1 MIQANPPEKPA
12 FPFRWLCSSKTV
24 WYHDFGKCEFN
35 KGVDGMTMKKI
46 FPWLIASAAI
56 LLALPWLAVTF
67 VKSDAG
73 MAVSLFLFFVLNPI
87 YAICAGAYAGR
98 DVKRFWALPVIT
110 ALFFLAGA
118 WWFFEL
124 GESDFILYA
133 LVYLILGIAAMLLS
147 QFVRKKRQKNL
158 SRSNGTPIK

>member
-1 MIQANPPEKPA
+1 
-12 FPFRWLCSSKTV
+12 
-24 WYHDFGKCEFN
+24 
-35 KGVDGMTMKKI
+35 MTMKKMI
-46 FPWLIASAAI
+46 AWLIASASI

-67 VKSDAG
+67 IKSDAG

-118 WWFFEL
+118 WLFFDM
-124 GESDFILYA
+124 GEMAFILYA
-133 LVYLILGIAAMLLS
+133 LIYLLLGMAAMLLS
-147 QFVRKKRQKNL
+147 HFIRKKQSKNSTL
-158 SRSNGTPIK
+158 SN

>member
-1 MIQANPPEKPA
+1 MSYGNCVLWI
-12 FPFRWLCSSKTV
+12 FRTDIGGIDNEYYSCYYCCRYRT
-24 WYHDFGKCEFN
+24 
-35 KGVDGMTMKKI
+35 
-46 FPWLIASAAI
+46 
-56 LLALPWLAVTF
+56 
-67 VKSDAG
+67 
-73 MAVSLFLFFVLNPI
+73 PI
-87 YAICAGAYAGR
+87 YAICTGAYAGK
-98 DVKRFWALPVIT
+98 DIKKFWVLPVIT

-133 LVYLILGIAAMLLS
+133 LVYLILGMAAMLLS

>member
-12 FPFRWLCSSKTV
+12 FPFRWLRSSKTV

-35 KGVDGMTMKKI
+35 KGVDGVTMKKI
-46 FPWLIASAAI
+46 FPWLIASTAI

-133 LVYLILGIAAMLLS
+133 LVYLILGMAAMLLS

>member
-12 FPFRWLCSSKTV
+12 FPFRWLRSSKTV

-133 LVYLILGIAAMLLS
+133 LVYLILGMAAMLLS
-147 QFVRKKRQKNL
+147 QFVRKKRQKNP

>member
-12 FPFRWLCSSKTV
+12 FPFRWLRSSKTV
-24 WYHDFGKCEFN
+24 WYHDFSKCEFN

-46 FPWLIASAAI
+46 IAWLIASAAI

-87 YAICAGAYAGR
+87 YAICAGAYAGK
-98 DVKRFWALPVIT
+98 DIKKFWVLPVIT

>member
-12 FPFRWLCSSKTV
+12 FPFRWLRSSKTV

-87 YAICAGAYAGR
+87 YAICTGAYAGR

-124 GESDFILYA
+124 GVSDFILYA
-133 LVYLILGIAAMLLS
+133 LVYLILGMAAMLLS

>member
-12 FPFRWLCSSKTV
+12 FPFRWLRSSKTV

>member
-12 FPFRWLCSSKTV
+12 FPFRWLRSSKTV

-46 FPWLIASAAI
+46 FPWLIASTAI

-87 YAICAGAYAGR
+87 YAICTGAYAGR

-133 LVYLILGIAAMLLS
+133 LVYLILGMAAMLLS

>member
-1 MIQANPPEKPA
+1 
-12 FPFRWLCSSKTV
+12 
-24 WYHDFGKCEFN
+24 
-35 KGVDGMTMKKI
+35 MTMKKI

-67 VKSDAG
+67 VESDAG

-87 YAICAGAYAGR
+87 YAICTGAYAGK
-98 DVKRFWALPVIT
+98 DIKRFWALPVIT

-118 WWFFEL
+118 WLFFGM
-124 GESDFILYA
+124 GESDFILYP
-133 LVYLILGIAAMLLS
+133 LVYLLLGMAAMLLS
-147 QFVRKKRQKNL
+147 QFVRKKRQKKP

>member
-1 MIQANPPEKPA
+1 
-12 FPFRWLCSSKTV
+12 
-24 WYHDFGKCEFN
+24 
-35 KGVDGMTMKKI
+35 MTMKKI

-73 MAVSLFLFFVLNPI
+73 MAVCLFLFFVLNPI
-87 YAICAGAYAGR
+87 YAICTGAYAGK
-98 DVKRFWALPVIT
+98 DIKRFWALPVIT

-133 LVYLILGIAAMLLS
+133 LVYLILGMAAMLLS

>member
-12 FPFRWLCSSKTV
+12 FPFRWLRSSKTV

-87 YAICAGAYAGR
+87 YAICAGAYAGK
-98 DVKRFWALPVIT
+98 DIKKFWVLPVIT

>member
-1 MIQANPPEKPA
+1 
-12 FPFRWLCSSKTV
+12 
-24 WYHDFGKCEFN
+24 
-35 KGVDGMTMKKI
+35 MTMKKI

-67 VKSDAG
+67 VESDAG

-87 YAICAGAYAGR
+87 YAICTGAYAGK
-98 DVKRFWALPVIT
+98 DIKRFWAFPVIT

-118 WWFFEL
+118 WLFFGM

-133 LVYLILGIAAMLLS
+133 LVYLLLGMAAMLLS
-147 QFVRKKRQKNL
+147 QFVRKKRQKKP

>member
-12 FPFRWLCSSKTV
+12 FPFRWLRSSKTV

-133 LVYLILGIAAMLLS
+133 LVYLILGMAAMLLS
-147 QFVRKKRQKNL
+147 QFVRKKRQKKP

>member
-1 MIQANPPEKPA
+1 
-12 FPFRWLCSSKTV
+12 
-24 WYHDFGKCEFN
+24 
-35 KGVDGMTMKKI
+35 MTMKKI

-133 LVYLILGIAAMLLS
+133 LVYLILGMAAMLLS
-147 QFVRKKRQKNL
+147 QFVRKKRQKTL

>member
-1 MIQANPPEKPA
+1 
-12 FPFRWLCSSKTV
+12 
-24 WYHDFGKCEFN
+24 
-35 KGVDGMTMKKI
+35 MTMKKMI
-46 FPWLIASAAI
+46 AWLIASAAI

-67 VKSDAG
+67 VENDAG

-87 YAICAGAYAGR
+87 YAICTGAYAGR

-118 WWFFEL
+118 WWFFGM

-133 LVYLILGIAAMLLS
+133 LVYLLLGMAAMLLS
-147 QFVRKKRQKNL
+147 QFVRKKRQKKP

>member
-1 MIQANPPEKPA
+1 
-12 FPFRWLCSSKTV
+12 
-24 WYHDFGKCEFN
+24 
-35 KGVDGMTMKKI
+35 MTMKKMI
-46 FPWLIASAAI
+46 AWLIASAAI

-67 VKSDAG
+67 IKSDAG

-118 WWFFEL
+118 WLFFDM
-124 GESDFILYA
+124 GEMAFILYA
-133 LVYLILGIAAMLLS
+133 LIYLLLGMAAMLLS
-147 QFVRKKRQKNL
+147 RFIRKKHSQNFTL
-158 SRSNGTPIK
+158 SN

>member
-1 MIQANPPEKPA
+1 
-12 FPFRWLCSSKTV
+12 
-24 WYHDFGKCEFN
+24 
-35 KGVDGMTMKKI
+35 MTMKKMI
-46 FPWLIASAAI
+46 AWLIASASI

-67 VKSDAG
+67 IKSDAG

-118 WWFFEL
+118 WLFFDM
-124 GESDFILYA
+124 GEMAFILYA
-133 LVYLILGIAAMLLS
+133 LIYLLLGIAAMLLS
-147 QFVRKKRQKNL
+147 RFIRKKQSKNSTL
-158 SRSNGTPIK
+158 SN

>member
-1 MIQANPPEKPA
+1 
-12 FPFRWLCSSKTV
+12 
-24 WYHDFGKCEFN
+24 
-35 KGVDGMTMKKI
+35 MTMKKI

-67 VKSDAG
+67 VESDAG

-87 YAICAGAYAGR
+87 YAICTGAYAGR

-118 WWFFEL
+118 WLFFGM

-133 LVYLILGIAAMLLS
+133 LVYLLLGMAAMLLS
-147 QFVRKKRQKNL
+147 QFVRKKRQKKP

>member
-12 FPFRWLCSSKTV
+12 FPFRWLRSSKTV

-98 DVKRFWALPVIT
+98 DVKRFWVLPVIT

-133 LVYLILGIAAMLLS
+133 LVYLILGMAAMLLS

>member
-1 MIQANPPEKPA
+1 
-12 FPFRWLCSSKTV
+12 
-24 WYHDFGKCEFN
+24 
-35 KGVDGMTMKKI
+35 MTMKKI

-67 VKSDAG
+67 VESDAG

-87 YAICAGAYAGR
+87 YAICTGAYAGK
-98 DVKRFWALPVIT
+98 DIKRFWALPVIT

-118 WWFFEL
+118 WWFFGM

-133 LVYLILGIAAMLLS
+133 LVYLLLGMAAMLLS
-147 QFVRKKRQKNL
+147 QFVRKKRQKKP

>member
-1 MIQANPPEKPA
+1 
-12 FPFRWLCSSKTV
+12 
-24 WYHDFGKCEFN
+24 
-35 KGVDGMTMKKI
+35 MKKI

-67 VKSDAG
+67 VESDAG

-87 YAICAGAYAGR
+87 YAICTGAYAGK
-98 DVKRFWALPVIT
+98 DIKRFWALPVIT

-118 WWFFEL
+118 WLFFGM

-133 LVYLILGIAAMLLS
+133 LVYLLLGMAAMLLS
-147 QFVRKKRQKNL
+147 QFVRKKRQKKP

>member
-1 MIQANPPEKPA
+1 
-12 FPFRWLCSSKTV
+12 
-24 WYHDFGKCEFN
+24 
-35 KGVDGMTMKKI
+35 MTMKKI

-67 VKSDAG
+67 VENDAG

-87 YAICAGAYAGR
+87 YAICTGAYAGK
-98 DVKRFWALPVIT
+98 DIKRFWALPVIT

-118 WWFFEL
+118 WWFFGM

-133 LVYLILGIAAMLLS
+133 LVYLLLGMAAMLLS
-147 QFVRKKRQKNL
+147 QFVRKKRQKKP

>member
-1 MIQANPPEKPA
+1 
-12 FPFRWLCSSKTV
+12 
-24 WYHDFGKCEFN
+24 
-35 KGVDGMTMKKI
+35 MTMKKMI
-46 FPWLIASAAI
+46 AWLIASAAI

-67 VKSDAG
+67 VENDAG

-87 YAICAGAYAGR
+87 YAICTGAYAGK
-98 DVKRFWALPVIT
+98 DIKRFWALPVIT

-118 WWFFEL
+118 WWFFGM

-133 LVYLILGIAAMLLS
+133 LVYLLLGMAAMLLS
-147 QFVRKKRQKNL
+147 QFVRKKRQKKP

>member
-12 FPFRWLCSSKTV
+12 FPFRWLRSSKTV

-46 FPWLIASAAI
+46 FPWLIASTAI

>member
-12 FPFRWLCSSKTV
+12 FPFRWLRSSKTV

-87 YAICAGAYAGR
+87 YAICTGAYAGR

-147 QFVRKKRQKNL
+147 QFVRKKRQKNP

>member
-1 MIQANPPEKPA
+1 
-12 FPFRWLCSSKTV
+12 
-24 WYHDFGKCEFN
+24 
-35 KGVDGMTMKKI
+35 MTMKKI

-124 GESDFILYA
+124 GESDFHPVCTGLSDFRNGSDA
-133 LVYLILGIAAMLLS
+133 PFPVRQEKAAE
-147 QFVRKKRQKNL
+147 K
-158 SRSNGTPIK
+158 T

>member
-1 MIQANPPEKPA
+1 
-12 FPFRWLCSSKTV
+12 
-24 WYHDFGKCEFN
+24 
-35 KGVDGMTMKKI
+35 MTMKKI

-67 VKSDAG
+67 VAKPHLCNLHRSIRRQG
-73 MAVSLFLFFVLNPI
+73 
-87 YAICAGAYAGR
+87 Y
-98 DVKRFWALPVIT
+98 KKFWVLPVIT

-118 WWFFEL
+118 WWFLEL

-133 LVYLILGIAAMLLS
+133 LVYLILGMAAMLLS
-147 QFVRKKRQKNL
+147 QFVRKKRQKKP

>member
-1 MIQANPPEKPA
+1 
-12 FPFRWLCSSKTV
+12 
-24 WYHDFGKCEFN
+24 
-35 KGVDGMTMKKI
+35 MTMKKI
-46 FPWLIASAAI
+46 FPWLIASTAI

-67 VKSDAG
+67 VESDAG

-87 YAICAGAYAGR
+87 YAICTGAYAGK
-98 DVKRFWALPVIT
+98 DIKKFWVLPVIT

-133 LVYLILGIAAMLLS
+133 LVYLILGMAAMLLS
-147 QFVRKKRQKNL
+147 QFVRKKRQKNP